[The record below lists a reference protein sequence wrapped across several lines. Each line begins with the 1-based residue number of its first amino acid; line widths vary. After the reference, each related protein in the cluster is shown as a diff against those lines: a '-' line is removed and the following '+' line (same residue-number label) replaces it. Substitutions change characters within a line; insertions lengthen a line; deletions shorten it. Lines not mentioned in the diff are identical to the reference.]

1 LPQAE
6 RVARELLPL
15 HPAMSDADL
24 ADSVT
29 GVQKVARAYRR

>member
-24 ADSVT
+24 ADIVAA
-29 GVQKVARAYRR
+29 VQKLARAYRR